1 MTVEKEFEVRI
12 TSLHP
17 AAASYAS
24 NTMRNGKELSRLISA
39 AVVSREFCNLLLAD
53 PAVALATGYNGEAF
67 HLAIEEQELITSIRA
82 TSLAD
87 FAQQL
92 TISRN
97 GYSYSHN
104 GRSGHSNGNG
114 YNSHNGHSHNGHSN
128 GVKRKG
134 YGLE

>member
-1 MTVEKEFEVRI
+1 
-12 TSLHP
+12 
-17 AAASYAS
+17 
-24 NTMRNGKELSRLISA
+24 
-39 AVVSREFCNLLLAD
+39 VSREFCNLLLAD

-67 HLAIEEQELITSIRA
+67 HLATEEQELIASIRA

-92 TISRN
+92 TTSRN
-97 GYSYSHN
+97 GYGHKQNGQSSRGHGYS
-104 GRSGHSNGNG
+104 